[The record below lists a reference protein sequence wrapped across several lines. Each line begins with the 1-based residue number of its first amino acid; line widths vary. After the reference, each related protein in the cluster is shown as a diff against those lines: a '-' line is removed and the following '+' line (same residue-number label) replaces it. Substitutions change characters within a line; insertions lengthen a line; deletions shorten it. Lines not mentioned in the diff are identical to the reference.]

1 MPGKAFHERLGSGEE
16 VAMPANLTPEYLEA
30 ERKFRAAT
38 TREEKLAALEE
49 MLATIPKHK
58 GTEKMQADI
67 RRRIAKLRQEAGRRP
82 STARHKPFYHVEK
95 EGAGQVVL
103 VGPPNA
109 GKSSL
114 LARLTHATPE
124 IAEYPF
130 TTRLPMPGMMEFE
143 NVQIQ
148 LVDMPP
154 LAPSYTE
161 PWMLALVR
169 QADAALLVFDL
180 ADDDVLTKIEETLL
194 LLEQANIPLRSP
206 APADSPL
213 AREGRRASASKN
225 ALVLG
230 TKLDLPGARENLGL
244 VREWLGERFRV
255 LPVSAQTGENLEAL
269 RREVYDLLGIIRVY
283 TKEPGKKPDLT
294 APFVLK
300 RGSTVA
306 DIARAIHRDFVE
318 RLKYARIWGTGKF
331 DGQLVHRDH
340 VLEDG
345 DIIELHV

>member
-1 MPGKAFHERLGSGEE
+1 
-16 VAMPANLTPEYLEA
+16 MPANLTPEYLEA

-82 STARHKPFYHVEK
+82 STARHKPFFYIEK

-103 VGPPNA
+103 VGPPNS

-114 LARLTHATPE
+114 LARLTHAAPE
-124 IAEYPF
+124 IAAYPF

-194 LLEQANIPLRSP
+194 LLDQANIHLRSP
-206 APADSPL
+206 SPTDSSPALEGGRTSAPK
-213 AREGRRASASKN
+213 R

-230 TKLDLPGARENLGL
+230 TKFDLPGARENMEL
-244 VREWLGERFRV
+244 VREWLGERFRL
-255 LPVSAQTGENLEAL
+255 LPVSAQTGENLEVL

-318 RLKYARIWGTGKF
+318 RLKYARIWGIGKF

-345 DIIELHV
+345 DILELHV

>member
-1 MPGKAFHERLGSGEE
+1 
-16 VAMPANLTPEYLEA
+16 MPANLTPEYLEA

-67 RRRIAKLRQEAGRRP
+67 RRRIARLRQEAERRP
-82 STARHKPFYHVEK
+82 STARRKPFYHIER
-95 EGAGQVVL
+95 EGVGQVVL
-103 VGPPNA
+103 VGPPNS

-124 IAEYPF
+124 IADYPF
-130 TTRLPMPGMMEFE
+130 TTRVPLPGMMEFE

-180 ADDDVLTKIEETLL
+180 ADDDVLTRAEETLL
-194 LLEQANIPLRSP
+194 LLDRANLHLRTPSALEPLS
-206 APADSPL
+206 AS
-213 AREGRRASASKN
+213 EGGRASPVKR
-225 ALVLG
+225 ALVIG
-230 TKLDLPGARENLGL
+230 TKSDLPGAREALEL
-244 VREWLGERFRV
+244 VREWLGARFRV
-255 LPVSAQTGENLEAL
+255 LPVSARTGENLELL

-294 APFVLK
+294 TPFVLK

-306 DIARAIHRDFVE
+306 DIARAIHRDFVQ
-318 RLKYARIWGTGKF
+318 RLKYARIWGAGKF

-340 VLEDG
+340 VLEEG
-345 DIIELHV
+345 DIVELHV

>member
-1 MPGKAFHERLGSGEE
+1 
-16 VAMPANLTPEYLEA
+16 MPANLTPEYLEA

-38 TREEKLAALEE
+38 TLEEKLAALEE

-103 VGPPNA
+103 VGPPNS

-124 IAEYPF
+124 IAAYPF

-154 LAPSYTE
+154 LAPAYTE

-169 QADAALLVFDL
+169 NADAALLVFDL
-180 ADDDVLTKIEETLL
+180 ADDDVLTRIEETLL
-194 LLEQANIPLRSP
+194 LLEQANIHLRSLSL
-206 APADSPL
+206 ADSSPGP
-213 AREGRRASASKN
+213 EGGRTSAVKR

-230 TKLDLPGARENLGL
+230 TKLDLPGARENVEL
-244 VREWLGERFRV
+244 VREWLGERFRL

-269 RREVYDLLGIIRVY
+269 RREVYALLDIIRVY

-318 RLKYARIWGTGKF
+318 RLKYARIWGVGKF

-340 VLEDG
+340 VLQDG

>member
-1 MPGKAFHERLGSGEE
+1 
-16 VAMPANLTPEYLEA
+16 MPANLTPEYLEA
-30 ERKFRAAT
+30 ERKFRAEN

-82 STARHKPFYHVEK
+82 STARHKPFFHVEK

-103 VGPPNA
+103 VGPPNS

-114 LARLTHATPE
+114 LARLTHAAPE

-194 LLEQANIPLRSP
+194 LLEQANVLLRSP
-206 APADSPL
+206 SPTDPSPALEGGRTSAPK
-213 AREGRRASASKN
+213 R

-230 TKLDLPGARENLGL
+230 TKFDLPGARENIEL
-244 VREWLGERFRV
+244 VREWLGERFRL
-255 LPVSAQTGENLEAL
+255 LPVSAQTGENLEVL

-318 RLKYARIWGTGKF
+318 RLKYARIWGIGKF

>member
-1 MPGKAFHERLGSGEE
+1 
-16 VAMPANLTPEYLEA
+16 
-30 ERKFRAAT
+30 
-38 TREEKLAALEE
+38 
-49 MLATIPKHK
+49 
-58 GTEKMQADI
+58 MQADI

>member
-1 MPGKAFHERLGSGEE
+1 
-16 VAMPANLTPEYLEA
+16 MPANLTPEYLEA

-49 MLATIPKHK
+49 MLATLPKHK

-67 RRRIAKLRQEAGRRP
+67 RRRIARLRQDAERRP
-82 STARHKPFYHVEK
+82 STARHKPFFYIQK

-103 VGPPNA
+103 VGPPNS

-114 LARLTHATPE
+114 LARLTHATPA
-124 IAEYPF
+124 IADYPF
-130 TTRLPMPGMMEFE
+130 TTRVPLPGMMEFE

-169 QADAALLVFDL
+169 NADAALLVFDL
-180 ADDDVLTKIEETLL
+180 ADEDVLTKAEETLQ
-194 LLEQANIPLRSP
+194 LLERANLYLCTSSASEDERTFTP
-206 APADSPL
+206 
-213 AREGRRASASKN
+213 SASKR

-230 TKLDLPGARENLGL
+230 TKLDLARARENLGFL
-244 VREWLGERFRV
+244 QEWLGERFRV
-255 LPVSAQTGENLEAL
+255 LPISAQTGENLEAL
-269 RREVYDLLGIIRVY
+269 RREVYSLLGIIRVY

-306 DIARAIHRDFVE
+306 DVARAIHRDFVE
-318 RLKYARIWGTGKF
+318 RLKYARLWGAGKF

-345 DIIELHV
+345 DIVELHV

>member
-1 MPGKAFHERLGSGEE
+1 
-16 VAMPANLTPEYLEA
+16 MPANLTPEYLEA

>member
-1 MPGKAFHERLGSGEE
+1 
-16 VAMPANLTPEYLEA
+16 MPANLTPEYLEA

-49 MLATIPKHK
+49 MLATLPKHK

-67 RRRIAKLRQEAGRRP
+67 RRRIAKLRAEAGRR
-82 STARHKPFYHVEK
+82 SGTARHKPFSHVER

-114 LARLTHATPE
+114 VARLTHATPE
-124 IAEYPF
+124 IAAYPF
-130 TTRLPMPGMMEFE
+130 TTRLPVPGMMEFE

-154 LAPSYTE
+154 FAPSYTE

-169 QADAALLVFDL
+169 QANAALLVFDL
-180 ADDDVLTKIEETLL
+180 ADDDVLTRIEETVQ
-194 LLEQANIPLRSP
+194 LLEQANLHLRSP
-206 APADSPL
+206 SPTDSVP
-213 AREGRRASASKN
+213 EGEGGRPSTSKR

-230 TKLDLPGARENLGL
+230 TKLDLPGARENAEL
-244 VREWLGERFRV
+244 VREWLGERFRL
-255 LPVSAQTGENLEAL
+255 LPVSAHTGENLETL
-269 RREVYDLLGIIRVY
+269 RREIYDLLGIIRVY
-283 TKEPGKKPDLT
+283 TKEPGKRPDLT

-306 DIARAIHRDFVE
+306 DVARAIHRDFVE
-318 RLKYARIWGTGKF
+318 RLKYARLWGGGKF

-340 VLEDG
+340 VLQDG
-345 DIIELHV
+345 DIVELHV

>member
-1 MPGKAFHERLGSGEE
+1 
-16 VAMPANLTPEYLEA
+16 MPANLTPEYLEA

-318 RLKYARIWGTGKF
+318 RLKYARIWGAGKF

>member
-1 MPGKAFHERLGSGEE
+1 
-16 VAMPANLTPEYLEA
+16 MPANLTPEYLEA
-30 ERKFRAAT
+30 ERKFRTAT
-38 TREEKLAALEE
+38 TLEEKLAALEE
-49 MLATIPKHK
+49 MLATLPKHK

-67 RRRIAKLRQEAGRRP
+67 RRRIAKLRQEAGRR
-82 STARHKPFYHVEK
+82 SGTARHKPFYHVEK
-95 EGAGQVVL
+95 EGAGQVIL
-103 VGPPNA
+103 VGPPNS

-124 IAEYPF
+124 IAAYPF

-180 ADDDVLTKIEETLL
+180 ADDDVLTRIEETVS
-194 LLEQANIPLRSP
+194 LLEQANISLGAQLPAELEGKRS
-206 APADSPL
+206 AMFK
-213 AREGRRASASKN
+213 R
-225 ALVLG
+225 ALVVG
-230 TKLDLPGARENLGL
+230 TKLDLPEARDHVEL
-244 VREWLGERFRV
+244 VREWLGERFRL
-255 LPVSAQTGENLEAL
+255 LPVSTQTGENLEVL

-294 APFVLK
+294 TPFVLK

-306 DIARAIHRDFVE
+306 DVARAIHRDFVE
-318 RLKYARIWGTGKF
+318 RLKYARIWGAGRF

-340 VLEDG
+340 VLQDG
-345 DIIELHV
+345 DIVELHL

>member
-1 MPGKAFHERLGSGEE
+1 
-16 VAMPANLTPEYLEA
+16 MPANLTPEYLEA
-30 ERKFRAAT
+30 ERKFRTAT
-38 TREEKLAALEE
+38 TLEEKLAALEE
-49 MLATIPKHK
+49 MLATLPKHK

-67 RRRIAKLRQEAGRRP
+67 RRRIAKLRQEAGRR
-82 STARHKPFYHVEK
+82 SGTARHKPFYHVEK
-95 EGAGQVVL
+95 EGAGQVIL
-103 VGPPNA
+103 VGPPNS

-124 IAEYPF
+124 IAAYPF

-180 ADDDVLTKIEETLL
+180 ADDDVLTRIEETVS
-194 LLEQANIPLRSP
+194 LLEQANISLGAQLPAELEGKRS
-206 APADSPL
+206 ATFK
-213 AREGRRASASKN
+213 R
-225 ALVLG
+225 ALVVG
-230 TKLDLPGARENLGL
+230 TKLDLPEARDHVEL
-244 VREWLGERFRV
+244 VREWLGERFRL
-255 LPVSAQTGENLEAL
+255 LPVSTQTGENLEVL

-294 APFVLK
+294 TPFVLK

-306 DIARAIHRDFVE
+306 DVARAIHRDFVE
-318 RLKYARIWGTGKF
+318 RLKYARIWGAGRF

-340 VLEDG
+340 VLQDG
-345 DIIELHV
+345 DIVELHL

>member
-1 MPGKAFHERLGSGEE
+1 
-16 VAMPANLTPEYLEA
+16 MPANLTPEYLEA

-67 RRRIAKLRQEAGRRP
+67 RRRIARLRQEAERRP
-82 STARHKPFYHVEK
+82 GTARRKPFYHIER

-103 VGPPNA
+103 VGPPNS

-124 IAEYPF
+124 IADYPF
-130 TTRLPMPGMMEFE
+130 TTRVPLPGMMEFE

-180 ADDDVLTKIEETLL
+180 ADDDVLTKAEETLL
-194 LLEQANIPLRSP
+194 LLERANLHLRTPSALDPLST
-206 APADSPL
+206 A
-213 AREGRRASASKN
+213 EGGRASPVKR
-225 ALVLG
+225 ALVIG
-230 TKLDLPGARENLGL
+230 TKSDLPGARETLEL
-244 VREWLGERFRV
+244 VREWLGARFRV
-255 LPVSAQTGENLEAL
+255 LPVSARTGENLEPL

-294 APFVLK
+294 TPFVLK

-306 DIARAIHRDFVE
+306 DIARAIHRDFVQ
-318 RLKYARIWGTGKF
+318 RLKYARIWGAGKF

-340 VLEDG
+340 VLEEG
-345 DIIELHV
+345 DIVELHV